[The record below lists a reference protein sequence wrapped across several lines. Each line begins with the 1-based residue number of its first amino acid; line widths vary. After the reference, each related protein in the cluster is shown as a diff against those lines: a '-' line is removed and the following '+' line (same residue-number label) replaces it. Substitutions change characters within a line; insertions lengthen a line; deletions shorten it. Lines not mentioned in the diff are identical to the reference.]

1 MRYLIL
7 LLILLSCNAEK
18 RCQNHL
24 NKAKLGG
31 CLAEEVKHDTT
42 YQIDII
48 KGDEIVT
55 YDTAI
60 DTLYLKDTCYSK
72 ERIKYIVQKLKIE
85 PITFNDS
92 NVDLKIWLD
101 SGKIKYIVKNKN
113 KTIKESKSSMAK
125 ETDCETPSYLKW
137 LIGALILIILGL
149 IFLPR
154 K

>member
-1 MRYLIL
+1 MRYLIIS
-7 LLILLSCNAEK
+7 LILLSCNAEK
-18 RCQNHL
+18 RCQSHL

-31 CLAEEVKHDTT
+31 CLVEEVKHDTT

-85 PITFNDS
+85 PITVNDS

-101 SGKIKYIVKNKN
+101 SGKIKYNVKPKTKTITKTDKQIVKE
-113 KTIKESKSSMAK
+113 IEY
-125 ETDCETPSYLKW
+125 ETPSYIKW
-137 LIGALILIILGL
+137 LIAALVIALIIALL
-149 IFLPR
+149 
-154 K
+154 KK